1 MGQPVSFKRP
11 SRSGFMLLEVMV
23 AIIIIAVAAVALLKG
38 FFLSL
43 DNVNRVRR
51 NEQAILLTRGL
62 MDDLIIEPPAA
73 ERQDGRFSDDP
84 RYGEAYAGWL
94 WEIDV
99 EEIEVDYEER
109 PSGVLFQDTEVLYK
123 ATIRISLEENDRVE
137 QYVELETFLMD
148 PDIFSPQAIQENQLF

>member
-1 MGQPVSFKRP
+1 
-11 SRSGFMLLEVMV
+11 MLLEVMV

-148 PDIFSPQAIQENQLF
+148 PDIFSPQAIQEL